1 MNKSDQEIEIEMLRR
16 IIKRRDR
23 QLERLQNYW
32 VRAAKEAMN
41 GDMRGLRLQVA
52 LAEAEPV
59 EVVLSDGAP

>member
-32 VRAAKEAMN
+32 VRAAKEAVN
-41 GDMRGLRLQVA
+41 GDMRGLRVQVA